1 MIFRQLFEPL
11 SSTFTYLL
19 GCEETGQAV
28 LIDPVIVSMDRDLA
42 ELSRLGLSLAYRSWY

>member
-19 GCEETGQAV
+19 GCEASGQAV
-28 LIDPVIVSMDRDLA
+28 L
-42 ELSRLGLSLAYRSWY
+42 